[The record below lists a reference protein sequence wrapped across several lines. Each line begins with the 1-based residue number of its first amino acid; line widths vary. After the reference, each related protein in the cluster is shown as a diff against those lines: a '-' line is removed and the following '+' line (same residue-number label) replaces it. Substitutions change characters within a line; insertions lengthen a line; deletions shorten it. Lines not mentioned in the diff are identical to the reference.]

1 MRRRGRMLT
10 GAAVVALFAGVLLAA
25 PSWTMPLRGRV
36 IDAHTNAPIADAYV
50 TIGETVGRTD
60 RDGVF
65 AIDGTGVVRAR
76 AVGYGRV
83 DVGPVPDAAIT
94 VALPSLRPKA
104 LYASF
109 YGIGSS
115 HLRETMLALAE
126 RTEINAL
133 VIDVKGDQGKIP
145 YASDVPL
152 AVEVGAQTPRTIAD
166 VDALVTRLHA
176 RGLYLIARIVVFKD
190 RPLAVAR
197 PALAVKTRNGGVW
210 LDREHLP
217 WTDPFRREV
226 WDYNIDVAVEAA
238 RHGFDEIQ
246 FDYVRFP
253 DATGLAYAEASTQ
266 ESRTA
271 AIGGFLVEARRR
283 LVPYNVFLSADVF
296 GYVCWNLND
305 TMIGQRIEDLAPLL
319 DYVSPMLYPS
329 SFQFGIPGYRN
340 PVAHPYEIV
349 FLSLEQARQRSGLPA
364 TRFRPWLQA
373 FRDYAFDRRPFG
385 GDEIRTEISAAEAF
399 GSDGWMLWNPRNTY
413 SVDGLAR

>member
-1 MRRRGRMLT
+1 MRRLGRMPT

-25 PSWTMPLRGRV
+25 PSWTMPLGGRV
-36 IDAHTNAPIADAYV
+36 IDADTNAPIADAYV
-50 TIGETVGRTD
+50 TVGETVGRTD
-60 RDGVF
+60 RDGFF
-65 AIDGTGVVRAR
+65 AIDGTGTVRAR

-83 DVGPVPDAAIT
+83 AVAAVPGTAIT
-94 VALPSLRPKA
+94 AALPPLRPKA

-115 HLRETMLALAE
+115 RLREAMLALAE
-126 RTEINAL
+126 HTEINAL
-133 VIDVKGDQGKIP
+133 VIDVKGDHGKIP
-145 YASDVPL
+145 YASAVAL
-152 AVEVGAQTPRTIAD
+152 ASEIGAQTPRTIAD
-166 VDALVTRLHA
+166 VDELVMRLHA

-190 RPLAVAR
+190 RPLAIAR
-197 PALAVKTRNGGVW
+197 PALAVKTRDGGVW

-266 ESRTA
+266 ESRMA
-271 AIGGFLVEARRR
+271 AIGGFLTEARHR

-296 GYVCWNLND
+296 GYVCWNRND
-305 TMIGQRIEDLAPLL
+305 TLIGQRIEELASLL

-349 FLSLEQARQRSGLPA
+349 SLSLEQARQRTGLPA

-373 FRDYAFDRRPFG
+373 FRDYAFGRRPFG

-413 SVDGLAR
+413 SADGLAR